1 MIRVLHTADIHLGRQ
16 FPFLRERGK
25 EYRNQLLRTFEG
37 IADLAVSESVSLLL
51 IAGDLFDTNHVHGI
65 IIGKVLSIFR
75 KLEEKGIRVCI
86 LPGTHDAYNEDSIYR
101 FVRFPSNVVVL
112 TPEHSQEFYQDLDL
126 TVYGKAFGGK
136 LLGESPIQGISLTK
150 DSKLHIGMAH
160 CSVKIKGLIE
170 KETMIL
176 DRNEISK
183 SGLDYLALGHWHSFQ
198 DFSQGNTIA
207 CYCGSPEPISMD
219 QKGAGSVVMVTIY
232 GKGDVKVVPVRVGTK
247 KFDEIAIDVGLI
259 KSIDDVIE
267 MIEAKADPN
276 LILEITLAGLC
287 GMEYDLDSQEIE
299 DELGGQFFSLRV
311 LDKSHPRLEEVKPE
325 NFPEET
331 VTGRFVRIIEEK
343 IATASDEEDKVL
355 HEEALKL
362 GFALLQGRLQVIE

>member
-1 MIRVLHTADIHLGRQ
+1 MIRLLHTADIHLGRQ

-25 EYRNQLLRTFEG
+25 EYRNQLLGTFEG
-37 IADLAVSESVSLLL
+37 IADLAISEGVSLLL

-65 IIGKVLSIFR
+65 IIGKVRSIFR
-75 KLEEKGIRVCI
+75 KLEEKGIRVCV

-101 FVRFPSNVVVL
+101 FVGFPSNVMVF
-112 TPEHSQEFYQDLDL
+112 TPEHSQEVYQDLDL
-126 TVYGKAFGGK
+126 TVYGKAFSGK
-136 LLGESPIQGISLTK
+136 SLGESPIQGISLTK

-198 DFSQGNTIA
+198 DFSQGNTTA

-219 QKGAGSVVMVTIY
+219 QKGAGSVAMVTIY
-232 GKGDVKVVPVRVGTK
+232 EKGDVKVVPVRVGTK

-276 LILEITLAGLC
+276 LILEVTLAGLC

-311 LDKSHPRLEEVKPE
+311 LDKSHPRLEEVKSE